1 MRIKL
6 LEIVDHLPET
16 KVLVLNGSPHRG
28 MGATGSLLSFF
39 IQGME
44 SEEANVDVLNV
55 YDLEVKPCRGCLACW
70 HTSPGKCIQ
79 EDDMQKVLPEIADS
93 DILVLATPVYV
104 DGMTGSMKT
113 LLDRIIPLIEG
124 RFEVRDDHCR
134 HPLRAGV
141 TQGEV
146 VLVSVCGFTE
156 MDNFEPL
163 VTHVKAI
170 CKNLSKDYA
179 GALLRP
185 YGWAF
190 RELKRMGYPIAK
202 VYEACREAGIQ
213 MIRNGS
219 IPEKVLKDVSR
230 SLISQDEIVS
240 AYNKQYE

>member
-1 MRIKL
+1 M
-6 LEIVDHLPET
+6 PET

-28 MGATGSLLSFF
+28 RGVTGSLLSFF

-44 SEEANVDVLNV
+44 SEGAHVNTLDI
-55 YDLEVKPCRGCLACW
+55 YDLDVQPCRGCLACW
-70 HTSPGKCIQ
+70 HTSPGRCIQ
-79 EDDMQKVLPEIADS
+79 EDDMRKVLPEIADS
-93 DILVLATPVYV
+93 DVLVLATPVYV

-113 LLDRIIPLIEG
+113 LLDRTIPLIEG
-124 RFEVRDDHCR
+124 RFEVREGHTR

-141 TQGEV
+141 KHGKV

-163 VTHVKAI
+163 VTHVKAV
-170 CKNLSKDYA
+170 CENMGREYA

-190 RELKRMGYPIAK
+190 RELKRMGFPVDK
-202 VYEACREAGIQ
+202 VHEACREAGVQ
-213 MIRNGS
+213 MIRSGS
-219 IPEKVLKDVSR
+219 IPEKVLEEVSKNLVPR
-230 SLISQDEIVS
+230 DEIVS